1 MAADTGKNL
10 LEVSGDRT
18 VDRVLASAAGALA
31 LTDDVELVL
40 AASDADVGRI
50 LKAKVRYM
58 RERLSLVR
66 PIAKMAR
73 HTQIANFVF
82 PKEPDGDTGPTA
94 NRQEI
99 EQVVQAER
107 RRLVTDKL
115 LLTSTELQS
124 ALKLTRQAVSAATR
138 AGRFF
143 TVDVEGRAHY
153 PAFLTDG
160 GVDRNVLEAVAKL
173 LGQLPGWT
181 KYDFFVSSRGSLGGL
196 SALEALR
203 RGKIEQVERIAR
215 AVLAEEIR

>member
-1 MAADTGKNL
+1 MAAIIGKNL
-10 LEVSGDRT
+10 LEESGDRE

-50 LKAKVRYM
+50 LKAKVRHM
-58 RERLSLVR
+58 RERLSFVR
-66 PIAKMAR
+66 PVAKMAR
-73 HTQIANFVF
+73 HTQEADTAF

-107 RRLVTDKL
+107 RRLVAEKL
-115 LLTSTELQS
+115 LLASTKLQS

-143 TVDVEGRAHY
+143 TVGVEGRAHY

-160 GVDRNVLEAVAKL
+160 GVDVLEAVAKL

-181 KYDFFVSSRGSLGGL
+181 KYDLFVSSRGSLDGL
-196 SALEALR
+196 GALEPLR